1 MWELDKLRKQR
12 WKRFGIQGLWTL
24 VTNSNFVGFV
34 SGKIYKGPLKQFCV
48 PGLNCYSCPGA
59 LGSCPI
65 GAMQA
70 LAGSPHYAVSLMV
83 FGFLLGSGDHPI
95 FTPMVSETTNAG
107 AALGSTLLAVLFAFE
122 GWTNVG
128 AIAGE
133 MKRPG
138 RDLPLAIVGGVSII
152 MAVYFVINMAYLWV
166 LPADQLMNLESPASA
181 VAMQI
186 FGPTGGLLI
195 KIGIIISVIGAAN
208 GFLMSGSRVAYQLA
222 EMNTLPMSGA
232 LSKLNGNH
240 VPANSILLIGLLGCI
255 YSLSG
260 QFDMMT
266 DLGTFSC
273 WIFYTLTF
281 ACVMKL
287 RRTHPELERKYKVP
301 LYPVIPILAILSGL
315 YVVISQ
321 LFLSGTKA
329 TLLSIGS
336 ILITL
341 IGLPVFLA
349 VRKHTAKKAD

>member
-1 MWELDKLRKQR
+1 
-12 WKRFGIQGLWTL
+12 
-24 VTNSNFVGFV
+24 
-34 SGKIYKGPLKQFCV
+34 
-48 PGLNCYSCPGA
+48 
-59 LGSCPI
+59 
-65 GAMQA
+65 
-70 LAGSPHYAVSLMV
+70 
-83 FGFLLGSGDHPI
+83 
-95 FTPMVSETTNAG
+95 
-107 AALGSTLLAVLFAFE
+107 
-122 GWTNVG
+122 
-128 AIAGE
+128 
-133 MKRPG
+133 
-138 RDLPLAIVGGVSII
+138 
-152 MAVYFVINMAYLWV
+152 
-166 LPADQLMNLESPASA
+166 
-181 VAMQI
+181 
-186 FGPTGGLLI
+186 
-195 KIGIIISVIGAAN
+195 
-208 GFLMSGSRVAYQLA
+208 MSGSRVAYQLA

-349 VRKHTAKKAD
+349 VRKHTAKRQTNRKS